1 MVAQPRSRTDAA
13 RRLAL
18 RLGVEFHPDLIEL
31 VPPAGWDEVL
41 TRAELAEALR
51 ARDEHV
57 DRRIRAIRD
66 ALAVAHQD
74 DARRHAR
81 RTLAVA
87 GAVLAA
93 VALARACHGRTTVS
107 GRARDHGGSS
117 AGQREAL
124 HRRRVG

>member
-1 MVAQPRSRTDAA
+1 MVAQPRSRADAA
-13 RRLAL
+13 RRLAH

-31 VPPAGWDEVL
+31 VPPTGWDEVL
-41 TRAELAEALR
+41 TRTDLAEALR
-51 ARDEHV
+51 ARDDHV
-57 DRRIRAIRD
+57 DRRLRAIRD
-66 ALAVAHQD
+66 ALAVAQQD

-81 RTLAVA
+81 RSLAVA
-87 GAVLAA
+87 GVVLAA
-93 VALARACHGRTTVS
+93 VVLIRARRGRCSVS